1 MSRNRKGIGRSAAR
15 CLRAIAERLDPQPLI
30 AEHTERGGL
39 VISCQGV
46 DITRLEPVRPSDGK
60 PIDPS
65 AVAG

>member
-1 MSRNRKGIGRSAAR
+1 M
-15 CLRAIAERLDPQPLI
+15 AERLDPQPLV

-46 DITRLEPVRPSDGK
+46 DVARLEPVRPSDGE
-60 PIDPS
+60 PFEGS